1 VLCTTGIGMSKKKK
15 KYCNCCH
22 KKFKKGQER
31 RYYRLY
37 NYGMNIKFH
46 VKCFE
51 RIKQIAR
58 RRKIKIGYAVY
69 LVVLGLIER

>member
-1 VLCTTGIGMSKKKK
+1 
-15 KYCNCCH
+15 
-22 KKFKKGQER
+22 
-31 RYYRLY
+31 
-37 NYGMNIKFH
+37 MNVKFH